1 VRLLSYDM
9 IASASK
15 PAVIRLHFYNY
26 EEATF
31 GAVACLRAMR
41 FCRILDKALLALI
54 GLLAAEEA
62 GKTWLSRTISLGDT
76 IKSDK
81 KIPIPPR
88 QQFINFLELLRVF

>member
-1 VRLLSYDM
+1 MQLLLYDM
-9 IASASK
+9 ITLASK

-26 EEATF
+26 EEVTF

-41 FCRILDKALLALI
+41 LCRILDKALLTLI

-62 GKTWLSRTISLGDT
+62 GKTWLSRTISVGDM

-81 KIPIPPR
+81 KNTDSTTLAVHQLP
-88 QQFINFLELLRVF
+88 